1 MRNEAVSVS
10 YCLYAFIKYKDNK
23 ILFSGVYTCMDPH
36 QPIPNLVVKR
46 VRGDNTCGEG
56 RWEDNLMPGNLK
68 TKSTTYPALDGE
80 YLSFLPLN
88 F

>member
-1 MRNEAVSVS
+1 
-10 YCLYAFIKYKDNK
+10 
-23 ILFSGVYTCMDPH
+23 MDPH

-56 RWEDNLMPGNLK
+56 RWEDNLMPGNFK
-68 TKSTTYPALDGE
+68 TKSTTYPALDGQ
-80 YLSFLPLN
+80 YLLFLPLN

>member
-1 MRNEAVSVS
+1 
-10 YCLYAFIKYKDNK
+10 
-23 ILFSGVYTCMDPH
+23 MDPH

-68 TKSTTYPALDGE
+68 TKFTTYPALDGE
-80 YLSFLPLN
+80 Y
-88 F
+88 